1 MMDLQREA
9 QVFPEIKLC
18 VCAHVRKEERQKS
31 SLLIPL
37 SWHSECPSFF
47 TVIMYILVEK
57 WSVRVCQQSAILS
70 CKIAHLQF
78 NIE

>member
-9 QVFPEIKLC
+9 RAFHEVKLC
-18 VCAHVRKEERQKS
+18 VCAHVRKGERQKS
-31 SLLIPL
+31 SLIIPL
-37 SWHSECPSFF
+37 SWHSERPSFF

-57 WSVRVCQQSAILS
+57 CSVRVCQQSAILNW
-70 CKIAHLQF
+70 KIAHLQF